1 MAHSHNHDA
10 HHGAGHGHEDHHDHG
25 SFKSYMT
32 GFVLAVILTVI
43 PFGVVMGGGFD
54 SRLMT
59 VGLVVLCAIAQV
71 LVHMIYF
78 LHMNSSAEE
87 GWTLLSALFTI
98 VIVGIMIAGSL
109 WVMFHLN
116 TNMMPQMNHEL
127 QVMP

>member
-1 MAHSHNHDA
+1 MAHSHTHHDA
-10 HHGAGHGHEDHHDHG
+10 HQGHDDHHDHG

-43 PFGVVMGGGFD
+43 PFGIVMGGGFD
-54 SRLMT
+54 SRAMT
-59 VGLVVLCAIAQV
+59 IGLVVLCAVAQV

-78 LHMNSSAEE
+78 LHMNSSSEE
-87 GWTLLSALFTI
+87 GWTLLSTIFTV
-98 VIVGIMIAGSL
+98 VIVVIMLAGSL

>member
-1 MAHSHNHDA
+1 MAHSHDDLHHGHDHGHDA
-10 HHGAGHGHEDHHDHG
+10 HAHG

-43 PFGVVMGGGFD
+43 PFGIVMGGGFD
-54 SRLMT
+54 SRALT
-59 VGLVVLCAIAQV
+59 IAVVVLCAVAQV

-78 LHMNSSAEE
+78 LHMNSNAEE
-87 GWTLLSALFTI
+87 GWTLLSTVFTI
-98 VIVGIMIAGSL
+98 VIVMIMLAGSL

-116 TNMMPQMNHEL
+116 TNMMPQMGHEL